1 MLFRSG
7 DMMGCTNIWYK
18 ACLEYFVWILS
29 NEQGVDNI
37 KKMSIKALEVYIE
50 ESRLGKSER
59 EFYYEAGMASLY
71 ATLEANK
78 TSCDDLNAA
87 ICAVAEFEDFIEL
100 VPEMV

>member
-1 MLFRSG
+1 
-7 DMMGCTNIWYK
+7 MGCPNTWYK

-29 NEQGVDNI
+29 NEQCFDDI

-50 ESRLGKSER
+50 ESRHYRSER
-59 EFYYEAGMASLY
+59 EFYYEAGMASIY
-71 ATLEANK
+71 ATLEASK